1 MKPLCIDLYCGLG
14 GWSEGFL
21 AEGYDCIGFD
31 IERHRYVFP
40 EMLEPDGQKHTKPVE
55 KRGWTQGCAV
65 SLGLEG
71 VNAKPRTVRA
81 SLGYFR
87 AVKLGDQLKFAVPAR
102 EPFGSVLRA
111 V

>member
-55 KRGWTQGCAV
+55 SVVGRKGAR
-65 SLGLEG
+65 SLLDWKG
-71 VNAKPRTVRA
+71 
-81 SLGYFR
+81 
-87 AVKLGDQLKFAVPAR
+87 
-102 EPFGSVLRA
+102 
-111 V
+111 